1 MKLFKALDF
10 QTFYQKVKDQPL
22 SIRLAYKLNKLNNRL
37 NEEVEFYNAELYRA
51 LATYAQTDESGNF
64 IPNAEGTGY
73 LIKDGLIAECHQK
86 INDLQNL
93 EIEGLD
99 ITFTLDELE
108 NLTITPAELSCI
120 DELITE

>member
-10 QTFYQKVKDQPL
+10 QDFYQKVKDQPL

-51 LATYAQTDESGNF
+51 LTTYAQTDESGNF

-108 NLTITPAELSCI
+108 CLTITPAELACI